1 MQGDAAPVLRLYD
14 PATRGWLAPTTADL
28 VVWTGEQM
36 ARAELLALL
45 LAGLLL
51 ALLGLNLWLLIR
63 LRADRAERRRVE
75 RELFARL
82 VVLETDRARAQ
93 LAAAGGPAAPRE
105 RGVIPRPV
113 EDRRPGLRPVDVE
126 SG

>member
-14 PATRGWLAPTTADL
+14 PATRDWLAPTTADL

-45 LAGLLL
+45 
-51 ALLGLNLWLLIR
+51 GLNLWLLV
-63 LRADRAERRRVE
+63 DRARRRRAE

-113 EDRRPGLRPVDVE
+113 EDRRPGLRRVGVE
-126 SG
+126 PG

>member
-1 MQGDAAPVLRLYD
+1 MTPKGRRRETSRNWWRRQWGAV
-14 PATRGWLAPTTADL
+14 GWFVFVAGLL
-28 VVWTGEQM
+28 VV
-36 ARAELLALL
+36 AVLA
-45 LAGLLL
+45 ALLL

-63 LRADRAERRRVE
+63 LRADRAERRRGE

-113 EDRRPGLRPVDVE
+113 EDRRPGLRRVGVE

>member
-14 PATRGWLAPTTADL
+14 PATRDWLAPTTADL

-51 ALLGLNLWLLIR
+51 ALLGLNLWLLV
-63 LRADRAERRRVE
+63 DRARRRRAE

-82 VVLETDRARAQ
+82 AVLETDRARAQ

-113 EDRRPGLRPVDVE
+113 EDRRPGLRRVGVE